1 MELPIFPLRVVLFP
15 GRPLPLHVFEERY
28 QRMLGDVLD
37 DDRRFGVVAIRS
49 GSAEEHQPRTFEV
62 GCVAE
67 VEQVT
72 RLPDGRA
79 DLSTRGVQRFRV
91 EQWLDGEPYHRA
103 EVVALEDGPT
113 GADQTKVAALR
124 ELLVPYLQALG
135 APEELICHLPDSP
148 DHLAW
153 LAAGAAQVGLHEQ
166 QALLELDS
174 TQDRIEGTLALLR
187 REASFMRHFGSVGS
201 LRPPGPNGAELN

>member
-28 QRMLGDVLD
+28 QQMLCDILD
-37 DDRRFGVVAIRS
+37 GDRRFGVVGIRS
-49 GSAEEHQPRTFEV
+49 GNAEDREPSTFEV

-67 VEQVT
+67 VEQIT

-79 DLSTRGVQRFRV
+79 DLTTRGVQRFRV
-91 EQWLDGEPYHRA
+91 ERWLDADPYHRA
-103 EVVALEDGPT
+103 EVVPLDDGQN
-113 GADQTKVAALR
+113 GADPGKVTALR

-135 APEELICHLPDSP
+135 APEELICHLPDSA

-153 LAAGAAQVGLHEQ
+153 LAAAAAQVGLDEQ
-166 QALLELDS
+166 QTLLELDS
-174 TQDRIEGTLALLR
+174 TAERVDGTLSLLR

-201 LRPPGPNGAELN
+201 LRPPGPDGAELN

>member
-28 QRMLGDVLD
+28 QQMLCDILD

-49 GSAEEHQPRTFEV
+49 GSAEAREPRTFEV

-67 VEQVT
+67 VEQIT

-79 DLSTRGVQRFRV
+79 DLTTRGVQRFRV
-91 EQWLDGEPYHRA
+91 DRWLEADPYHRA
-103 EVVALEDGPT
+103 EVRPLEDGQD
-113 GADQTKVAALR
+113 GADQGKVTALR
-124 ELLVPYLQALG
+124 EVLVPYLQALG
-135 APEELICHLPDSP
+135 APEELICQLPDSA

-153 LAAGAAQVGLHEQ
+153 LAAAAAQVGLEEQ
-166 QALLELDS
+166 QTLLELDS
-174 TQDRIEGTLALLR
+174 TAERVDGTLSLLR

-201 LRPPGPNGAELN
+201 LRPPGPDGAELN

>member
-28 QRMLGDVLD
+28 QQMLCDILD

-49 GSAEEHQPRTFEV
+49 GSAEDREPRTFEV

-67 VEQVT
+67 VEQIT

-79 DLSTRGVQRFRV
+79 DLTTRGVQRFRV
-91 EQWLDGEPYHRA
+91 DRWLDADPYHRA
-103 EVVALEDGPT
+103 EVVPLEDGRD
-113 GADQTKVAALR
+113 GADPGKITALR

-135 APEELICHLPDSP
+135 APEELICQLPDSA

-153 LAAGAAQVGLHEQ
+153 LAAAAAQVGLEEQ
-166 QALLELDS
+166 QTLLELDS
-174 TQDRIEGTLALLR
+174 TAERVDGTLSLLR

-201 LRPPGPNGAELN
+201 LRPPGPDGAELN